1 VGLGGRPDALALN
14 LVGGGDA
21 RRGLDFLG
29 CRHGSDRSAR
39 DNATDVRTV
48 IAHMDLDAFYASVEL
63 LRRPGLRGKPVIVSG
78 SGPRAVVT
86 TATYEARKFGVG
98 SAMPTSRA
106 LRLCPSAVLIP
117 PDFAAYKEASQ
128 RVWEI
133 VRRHVERVEQ
143 AGMDEGYLDL
153 TDHVA
158 PKAAMRRLVS
168 EIRAATGLSASIGI
182 GPNKLVAKVAS
193 DAEKPQGFVALSREM
208 ACERFAGASPGLI
221 PGIGPKTV
229 ERLQQLGI
237 TTLGALAGCE
247 EAFLCE
253 RFGANHGRDLLRRA
267 QFHGSTTIVTHSLA
281 VSESR
286 ETTFDVDIAD
296 REELEEQMRGLA
308 GQLCER
314 LQRTERRGRTIA
326 IKVRLD
332 DWTTVTRARTL
343 QMATN
348 AGEVVTATALEL
360 LREYAPARP
369 VRLLGVRV
377 ASLEHPGDEAHAGQ
391 LRLPIDDQALSA

>member
-1 VGLGGRPDALALN
+1 M
-14 LVGGGDA
+14 
-21 RRGLDFLG
+21 
-29 CRHGSDRSAR
+29 
-39 DNATDVRTV
+39 RTV
-48 IAHMDLDAFYASVEL
+48 IAHLDLDAFYASVEL

-86 TATYEARKFGVG
+86 TATYEARRFGVG

-106 LRLCPSAVLIP
+106 LRLCPQAILIP
-117 PDFAAYKEASQ
+117 PDFTAYREASR
-128 RVWEI
+128 RVWDI
-133 VRRHVERVEQ
+133 VRRHVDAVEQ
-143 AGMDEGYLDL
+143 VGLDEGYLDVSEQ
-153 TDHVA
+153 VA
-158 PKAAMRRLVS
+158 PKAALRRLVS
-168 EIRAATGLSASIGI
+168 EIRAATGLNASIGI

-193 DAEKPQGFVALSREM
+193 DAEKPAGFVALSREG

-229 ERLQQLGI
+229 ERLARLGI
-237 TTLGALAGCE
+237 TTLGALRQAD
-247 EAFLCE
+247 EAFLVGT
-253 RFGANHGRDLLRRA
+253 FGANHGRDLRRRA
-267 QFHGSTTIVTHSLA
+267 HFHGATTLTLEHVA

-296 REELEEQMRGLA
+296 AAELEARLTELA
-308 GQLCER
+308 HQLCER
-314 LQRTERRGRTIA
+314 LQQAERRGRTIA

-343 QMATN
+343 TVATN
-348 AGEVVTATALEL
+348 DRDAVTTTALEL

-377 ASLEHPGDEAHAGQ
+377 AALDHRGDEANAAQ
-391 LRLPIDDQALSA
+391 LSLDV

>member
-1 VGLGGRPDALALN
+1 M
-14 LVGGGDA
+14 
-21 RRGLDFLG
+21 
-29 CRHGSDRSAR
+29 
-39 DNATDVRTV
+39 RTV
-48 IAHMDLDAFYASVEL
+48 IAHLDLDAFYASVEL

-98 SAMPTSRA
+98 SAMPTSKA
-106 LRLCPSAVLIP
+106 LRLCPDAVLIA
-117 PDFAAYKEASQ
+117 PDFAAYRDASR

-133 VRRHVERVEQ
+133 VRRHVEIVEQ
-143 AGMDEGYLDL
+143 ASIDEGYLDVSDQL
-153 TDHVA
+153 A
-158 PKAAMRRLVS
+158 PKAALRRLVS
-168 EIRAATGLSASIGI
+168 ELRAATGLSASIGI
-182 GPNKLVAKVAS
+182 GPNKLVAKVCS
-193 DAEKPQGFVALSREM
+193 ELEKPGGFVAMSREM
-208 ACERFAGASPGLI
+208 ACEHFAERSPGVI

-229 ERLQQLGI
+229 LKLESLAIATLRDLQRCDEAQLV
-237 TTLGALAGCE
+237 
-247 EAFLCE
+247 E

-267 QFHGSTTIVTHSLA
+267 HFHGSTTLVTEQVA

-296 REELEEQMRGLA
+296 RDEIERRLLELA

-314 LQRTERRGRTIA
+314 LQRAERRGRTIA

-343 QMATN
+343 AVATN
-348 AGEVVTATALEL
+348 DEAAVAGTALEL
-360 LREYAPARP
+360 LREYDPARP

-377 ASLEHPGDEAHAGQ
+377 ASLELPGEEARAGQ
-391 LRLPIDDQALSA
+391 LTLPL

>member
-1 VGLGGRPDALALN
+1 M
-14 LVGGGDA
+14 
-21 RRGLDFLG
+21 
-29 CRHGSDRSAR
+29 
-39 DNATDVRTV
+39 RTV
-48 IAHMDLDAFYASVEL
+48 IAHLDLDAFYASVEL

-78 SGPRAVVT
+78 DGPRAVVT

-98 SAMPTSRA
+98 SAMPTAKAR
-106 LRLCPSAVLIP
+106 RLCPDAIVIP

-133 VRRHVERVEQ
+133 VRRHVDLVEQ
-143 AGMDEGYLDL
+143 CGLDEGYLDL
-153 TDHVA
+153 SDHVA
-158 PKAAMRRLVS
+158 PKAALRRLVS

-229 ERLQQLGI
+229 ARLARLGV
-237 TTLGALAGCE
+237 TTLGALAACPE
-247 EAFLCE
+247 DFLT
-253 RFGANHGRDLLRRA
+253 RQFGANAGKDLARRA
-267 QFHGSTTIVTHSLA
+267 RFHGSTTVVTEQVA

-286 ETTFDVDIAD
+286 ETTFDTDIAD
-296 REELEEQMRGLA
+296 RGELERRMRELA
-308 GQLCER
+308 LQLCER
-314 LQRTERRGRTIA
+314 LRRADRRGRTIG

-343 QMATN
+343 SVATN
-348 AGEVVTATALEL
+348 DDDAVVGTALEL

-377 ASLEHPGDEAHAGQ
+377 ASLERPGTGAHAGQ
-391 LRLPIDDQALSA
+391 LTLDF